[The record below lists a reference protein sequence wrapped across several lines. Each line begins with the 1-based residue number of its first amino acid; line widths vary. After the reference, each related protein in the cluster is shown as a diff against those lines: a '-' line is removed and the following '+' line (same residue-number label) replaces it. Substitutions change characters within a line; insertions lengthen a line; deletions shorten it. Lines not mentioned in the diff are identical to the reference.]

1 MKSAKPSTPAPAAK
15 SNSPF
20 FNKNGGQDFFQLR
33 QKESGFFSEDSSSAF
48 IQAKLSVGKPNDKYE
63 QEADAVADHVVQRL
77 NGSENGKTENK
88 SSTSEA
94 SGTVQTKPISQTI
107 TPLVQAKCASCEA
120 EEEKKLQQKG
130 DNGGDWN
137 KLPVAEEPE
146 EKKEEMVQACACEEK
161 QEEVQTKP
169 DSTVQACAACDAK
182 EEEGELQRKPGF
194 ESEEEDVQ
202 TCACEEKEEPVQM
215 KADATVQACAACDAK
230 EEKIQRKETNNSGA
244 ADVEG
249 KLNQSKGGG
258 SSLSPRL
265 REGMESAF
273 GADFSGVKIHTGNT
287 AAEMSKGLNAQ
298 AFTHGNDI
306 YFNSNK
312 FSPDTSQGQ
321 KLLAHELTH
330 TIQQGS
336 SSAVVNRSPLVQR
349 DCETPEESPPAA
361 AAEEASTTIDHAPC
375 AITNPPAEE
384 PPEGTEEP
392 SEEERPASVEANE
405 GAPVGERQANAPAA
419 DANAPDRE
427 EGVAEGAAEEAPA
440 QDPCAM
446 REAAGGAGAA
456 AGAGGS
462 GAATT
467 GGAGAGGSGGAG
479 AGSSGSAG
487 TSGAGA
493 GSATAGGGAGSGGG
507 TSSAG
512 SSGAG
517 AGSIAGA
524 GAGSAATAGA
534 SVSSGAAT
542 VGAGAAGEAARAG
555 RSAGGRNEEGGN
567 PETGFLTAVIARGIS
582 SNIVAE
588 GLGEAASPE
597 LQASRDEQFGEE
609 SNALL
614 TLDTTRNSVLTLTN
628 TGTGFMPVP
637 MDGTQSKEMREATI
651 RRHARSSILANEFLR
666 NAGTQLE
673 DLITRAQDTASV
685 LQQKRI
691 ADREQLEADIQ
702 SRRDETRGAY
712 AAMRGR
718 ANARAAATQL
728 VIDARYAQTVVQIEV
743 KSVMS
748 TLLLMVSNIG
758 AVTQLATAK
767 VNQLTALDGV
777 YNTAYN
783 NLKAVGVEVG
793 QDAESRAARHS
804 QAYRNADGV
813 QDPEIARR
821 VRNREKDGFWDG
833 YLTYNRYKARA
844 ESATEVGKQY
854 KEGMEKEG
862 QKQAD
867 NMMCGKSVDLE
878 VVNSIADSGSGTLQ
892 CTYDNAKDTIQR
904 QRQAG
909 LAQALV
915 TKQEL
920 GNAVQ
925 SSLQATIMQLR
936 EREASNLQ
944 LINDYGIRQAMAI
957 ERDTATSISS
967 LLKGVNQAATHLS
980 GMLTQFSTQ
989 VKTTDAPDPLALTD
1003 KLRGL
1008 QSQFNL
1014 ALMAAGGA
1022 MNTAGNSSANILS
1035 TGLARTQSA
1044 IQQLSTDGI
1053 SGGWELAAGFSS
1065 TMTSMVSSTGTAFD
1079 ELWTNLSTA
1088 MQGATD
1094 QGTAQIN
1101 GVVTAITGL
1110 YTQMNASLTT
1120 RFEESAAHTRAG
1132 MTNSLNQDFDSKIC
1146 AEAEK
1151 AAAEVQPWWKTVLK
1165 VLLVILVIV
1174 VVALVIGP
1182 AVIGAVG
1189 ALATSMAGALGA
1201 GVALAGTIG
1210 TWVGA
1215 IVGGAIVGA
1224 LSGLT
1229 IQVGNN
1235 LIEMIG
1241 NGPFSWDRATRG
1253 WKQALIAGAIG
1264 GALGGL
1270 GGQLGQL
1277 LVGRLA
1283 TAGISTGWQLV
1294 AEFGINM
1301 AFDTVG
1307 GILGDLANGNPITL
1321 EGVLQGALIGAVV
1334 QLSFVGIGRMAR
1346 SGEAGR
1352 EAGRT
1357 LTRME
1362 RLAMGIEGIQ
1372 KGSMGFGENLG
1383 GGLGARM
1390 GGPSGEWSRNALA
1403 AARESMAP
1411 RRPQSGTN
1419 EEPNTTARGGSDDA
1433 TTDTNGSGTRPADE
1447 TTSTPRPAEDTGTP
1461 TTTEETSTP
1470 RPSEDAN
1477 TPRPGEDT
1485 GIRPTEETVPQDASS
1500 TRPGEETATPRPG
1513 EETATPRPGEEAS
1526 PGNRPGEEPAN
1537 ARPDEPTSRPSEET
1551 EGLVKSDDLENG
1563 IAAERELP
1571 NGHKER
1577 INENLDPEGCSNCDL
1592 LKRRYTEMFR
1602 RGQLDMDEAT
1612 FNGLMGEIDQVK
1624 ADLINTHGDAIL
1636 DPPTALNRGDMIN
1649 GRTRQAIYDEY
1660 LGRITEIEGRIL
1672 TGVRNRTLVV
1682 GEATFEYTKALT
1694 EKLTRPAGEPNPTG
1708 TQQDITATGYESR
1721 SHVEKMNTERGLP
1734 APPAEGG
1741 TVIENGPS
1749 LTIEHNIDATNL
1761 AASYPPYS
1769 FDRMVFNNPE
1779 VPGDMAQVNS
1789 MLESVLSNAPAVLRP
1804 NAEIQ
1809 IGLTSST
1816 GAKGRAYLDSVVMSG
1831 NGSTRVGG
1839 APVEVTI
1846 NGRRYQVRIVETTD
1860 FSAPYN
1866 ARRTEGGRLRTSTGP
1881 SRYYIFK
1888 LL

>member
-15 SNSPF
+15 TNSPF
-20 FNKNGGQDFFQLR
+20 FNKSGGQDFFQSN
-33 QKESGFFSEDSSSAF
+33 QNESGFFSSDSPNAF
-48 IQAKLSVGKPNDKYE
+48 IQAKLSVGKPDDKYE
-63 QEADAVADHVVQRL
+63 READAVAEHVVQKL
-77 NGSENGKTENK
+77 NGHENGKAENK
-88 SSTSEA
+88 NGNADTSA
-94 SGTVQTKPISQTI
+94 TVQTKPISQTI

-130 DNGGDWN
+130 DSGGDLS

-146 EKKEEMVQACACEEK
+146 EKKEEMVQACSCEEK
-161 QEEVQTKP
+161 EEAVQTRA
-169 DSTVQACAACDAK
+169 DTVVQTCAACDAK
-182 EEEGELQRKPGF
+182 EEEGELQRKQGF
-194 ESEEEDVQ
+194 ESEEETVQ
-202 TCACEEKEEPVQM
+202 ACACEEKEEPVQM
-215 KADATVQACAACDAK
+215 KADAVQTCAACDAK
-230 EEKIQRKETNNSGA
+230 EENVQRKESNGSGT
-244 ADVEG
+244 ADVES
-249 KLNQSKGGG
+249 KLDQSKGGG
-258 SSLSPRL
+258 SSMSPQL
-265 REGMESAF
+265 RQGMESAF
-273 GADFSGVKIHTGNT
+273 GADFSGVKIHTGST
-287 AAEMSKGLNAQ
+287 AADMSKGLNAQ

-349 DCETPEESPPAA
+349 DCETPEESPPEA
-361 AAEEASTTIDHAPC
+361 AAEEASTTIDRAPC
-375 AITNPPAEE
+375 AVTNPPGEE

-405 GAPVGERQANAPAA
+405 GAPVGDRQANAPAA

-427 EGVAEGAAEEAPA
+427 EGVAEGASEEAPA

-446 REAAGGAGAA
+446 REAAAGISPGPGTSVAASSGAGTGSTSAGA
-456 AGAGGS
+456 SAGSGPGAGGS
-462 GAATT
+462 ATAA
-467 GGAGAGGSGGAG
+467 
-479 AGSSGSAG
+479 SAG
-487 TSGAGA
+487 LAAAGN
-493 GSATAGGGAGSGGG
+493 SATGA
-507 TSSAG
+507 
-512 SSGAG
+512 
-517 AGSIAGA
+517 
-524 GAGSAATAGA
+524 
-534 SVSSGAAT
+534 
-542 VGAGAAGEAARAG
+542 
-555 RSAGGRNEEGGN
+555 RNEEGGSA
-567 PETGFLTAVIARGIS
+567 ETGFLTAVIARGIS
-582 SNIVAE
+582 PNIVAE

-609 SNALL
+609 GNALL
-614 TLDTTRNSVLTLTN
+614 TLGTTRNSILTLTN
-628 TGTGFMPVP
+628 AGTGFMPVP
-637 MDGTQSKEMREATI
+637 MDSSQSKEMREATV

-666 NAGTQLE
+666 NTGAQLE
-673 DLITRAQDTASV
+673 DLITRAQDTAAD

-691 ADREQLEADIQ
+691 ADRLQLEAEIQ

-718 ANARAAATQL
+718 ANARAAATQM
-728 VIDARYAQTVVQIEV
+728 VIDARYAQTLVQIEV
-743 KSVMS
+743 KAVMS
-748 TLLLMVSNIG
+748 NLLLMVSNIG
-758 AVTQLATAK
+758 AVSQLATAK

-783 NLKAVGVEVG
+783 NLIAVGVEVG

-813 QDPEIARR
+813 QDPEIVSR

-878 VVNSIADSGSGTLQ
+878 VVNSIAESGTSTLQ

-925 SSLQATIMQLR
+925 SSLQATITQLR

-957 ERDTATSISS
+957 ERDTSTSISS

-980 GMLTQFSTQ
+980 GMLGQFSSQ

-1003 KLRGL
+1003 KLRVL

-1014 ALMAAGGA
+1014 ALMGAGSA
-1022 MNTAGNSSANILS
+1022 MSAAGNSTANILS
-1035 TGLARTQSA
+1035 TGLARTQAA
-1044 IQQLSTDGI
+1044 IQQLSADGI

-1065 TMTSMVSSTGTAFD
+1065 TMTSMVSSAGTVYD
-1079 ELWTNLSTA
+1079 ELWTNLNTA

-1110 YTQMNASLTT
+1110 YTQMNAGLTT
-1120 RFEESAAHTRAG
+1120 RFEESAAHTRTG

-1235 LIEMIG
+1235 LIDMIG

-1253 WKQALIAGAIG
+1253 WRQAVIAGAIG

-1277 LVGRLA
+1277 LAGRLA

-1321 EGVLQGALIGAVV
+1321 EGVLQGAAIGAVV

-1346 SGEAGR
+1346 SGEAGL

-1362 RLAMGIEGIQ
+1362 RLAMSVEGIQ
-1372 KGSMGFGENLG
+1372 KGAMGFGENLG

-1390 GGPSGEWSRNALA
+1390 GGPSTEWSRNALA
-1403 AARESMAP
+1403 AAREAMTP

-1419 EEPNTTARGGSDDA
+1419 EEPNTTARGGSEETASDA
-1433 TTDTNGSGTRPADE
+1433 NGSGARPADE
-1447 TTSTPRPAEDTGTP
+1447 TTSTPRPAEETGTP

-1470 RPSEDAN
+1470 RPTEDAN

-1485 GIRPTEETVPQDASS
+1485 GVRPTEETAPQDANSARPGEDAA
-1500 TRPGEETATPRPG
+1500 TARPGEETT
-1513 EETATPRPGEEAS
+1513 TPRPGEEAS
-1526 PGNRPGEEPAN
+1526 SGTRPGEEPATT
-1537 ARPDEPTSRPSEET
+1537 RPDEPTPRASEET
-1551 EGLVKSDDLENG
+1551 DGLVKSDDLENG
-1563 IAAERELP
+1563 VAAERELP

-1602 RGQLDMDEAT
+1602 RGQLDMDEAS
-1612 FNGLMGEIDQVK
+1612 FNRLMGEIDQVK

-1649 GRTRQAIYDEY
+1649 GRTRQSIYDEY
-1660 LGRITEIEGRIL
+1660 LGRITEIESRIL
-1672 TGVRNRTLVV
+1672 PSVRNRTLVV

-1694 EKLTRPAGEPNPTG
+1694 EKLTRPAGEANPTG

-1721 SHVEKMNTERGLP
+1721 AQVEQMNAERGLP

-1761 AASYPPYS
+1761 AANYPPNS

-1779 VPGDMAQVNS
+1779 VPGDMARVNS
-1789 MLESVLSNAPAVLRP
+1789 MLESVLNNAPAVLRP

-1816 GAKGRAYLDSVVMSG
+1816 GAKGRVYLDSIVQG
-1831 NGSTRVGG
+1831 ANGSTRVGG

-1846 NGRRYQVRIVETTD
+1846 NGRRFQVRIVESTD

>member
-1 MKSAKPSTPAPAAK
+1 M
-15 SNSPF
+15 
-20 FNKNGGQDFFQLR
+20 
-33 QKESGFFSEDSSSAF
+33 
-48 IQAKLSVGKPNDKYE
+48 
-63 QEADAVADHVVQRL
+63 
-77 NGSENGKTENK
+77 
-88 SSTSEA
+88 
-94 SGTVQTKPISQTI
+94 
-107 TPLVQAKCASCEA
+107 QAKCASCEG

-130 DNGGDWN
+130 DSGGDWN

-146 EKKEEMVQACACEEK
+146 EKEEIQTKADATVQACACEEK
-161 QEEVQTKP
+161 EEPVQMKVETSVQAKA
-169 DSTVQACAACDAK
+169 DNTVQACAACDAK
-182 EEEGELQRKPGF
+182 EEELQRKPGF
-194 ESEEEDVQ
+194 ESEEERVQ
-202 TCACEEKEEPVQM
+202 ACACEEKEEPVRM
-215 KADATVQACAACDAK
+215 KVETSIQTKAENAVQSCSACDAK
-230 EEKIQRKETNNSGA
+230 EENVQRKESIGSPST
-244 ADVEG
+244 DVEG
-249 KLNQSKGGG
+249 SLNQSKGGG
-258 SSLSPRL
+258 SSMSPQL
-265 REGMESAF
+265 RQGMESAF

-287 AAEMSKGLNAQ
+287 AVEMSKSLNAQ

-312 FSPDTSQGQ
+312 FSPDTNQGQ

-336 SSAVVNRSPLVQR
+336 SSAVVNRSSLVQR

-375 AITNPPAEE
+375 AVTNPPAEE

-392 SEEERPASVEANE
+392 SEEERPAAVEANE

-427 EGVAEGAAEEAPA
+427 EGVAEGASEEAPA
-440 QDPCAM
+440 QDPCAL
-446 REAAGGAGAA
+446 REAAAGGGAGGAAA
-456 AGAGGS
+456 AGGSTGAVAGGS
-462 GAATT
+462 GATGGSAAAGGARAGSG
-467 GGAGAGGSGGAG
+467 GGAGS
-479 AGSSGSAG
+479 
-487 TSGAGA
+487 TGA
-493 GSATAGGGAGSGGG
+493 GSATGSGRSSASEGGTGTTAAGGGAGAS
-507 TSSAG
+507 TS
-512 SSGAG
+512 
-517 AGSIAGA
+517 
-524 GAGSAATAGA
+524 GAGSAAAG
-534 SVSSGAAT
+534 S
-542 VGAGAAGEAARAG
+542 AGAG
-555 RSAGGRNEEGGN
+555 RSSSAGRNEEGGN
-567 PETGFLTAVIARGIS
+567 PETGFLSAVIARGIS

-597 LQASRDEQFGEE
+597 LQTSRDEQFGEE

-614 TLDTTRNSVLTLTN
+614 TLDTTRNSVLNLTN
-628 TGTGFMPVP
+628 AGTGFMPVP
-637 MDGTQSKEMREATI
+637 VDSSQSKEMREATV
-651 RRHARSSILANEFLR
+651 RRHARSSIQANEFLR
-666 NAGTQLE
+666 NAGAQLE
-673 DLITRAQDTASV
+673 DLITRAQDSAAD

-691 ADREQLEADIQ
+691 ADRAQLEADIQ

-712 AAMRGR
+712 SAMRGR

-743 KSVMS
+743 KAVMS
-748 TLLLMVSNIG
+748 NLLLMISNIG
-758 AVTQLATAK
+758 AVSQLATAK

-793 QDAESRAARHS
+793 QDAESRAAQHS
-804 QAYRNADGV
+804 RAYQNADGV
-813 QDPEIARR
+813 QDPEIVSR

-878 VVNSIADSGSGTLQ
+878 VVNSISDSGSSTLQ
-892 CTYDNAKDTIQR
+892 CTYDNAKDNIQL
-904 QRQAG
+904 QRQAA

-925 SSLQATIMQLR
+925 SSLQATIIQLR

-967 LLKGVNQAATHLS
+967 MLKGVNQAATHLS
-980 GMLTQFSTQ
+980 GILNQFSLQ
-989 VKTTDAPDPLALTD
+989 VKTTDAPDPLVLTD
-1003 KLRGL
+1003 KLRVL
-1008 QSQFNL
+1008 QSQFSL
-1014 ALMAAGGA
+1014 ALTGAGSA
-1022 MNTAGNSSANILS
+1022 MDTANNSSANILS
-1035 TGLARTQSA
+1035 TGLAHTQAA
-1044 IQQLSTDGI
+1044 IQQLSADGI
-1053 SGGWELAAGFSS
+1053 SGGWELASGFSS
-1065 TMTSMVSSTGTAFD
+1065 TMTSMVSSTGTVFD

-1088 MQGATD
+1088 MQATTD
-1094 QGTAQIN
+1094 QGVAQIN

-1110 YTQMNASLTT
+1110 YTQMNANLTA
-1120 RFEESAAHTRAG
+1120 RFEESASHMRSG

-1165 VLLVILVIV
+1165 VLLVIVVIV

-1189 ALATSMAGALGA
+1189 ALAASMAGAVGVGA
-1201 GVALAGTIG
+1201 ALAGTIG

-1235 LIEMIG
+1235 LIDMIG

-1253 WKQALIAGAIG
+1253 WRQAIIAGAIG

-1321 EGVLQGALIGAVV
+1321 EGVLQGAVIGAVV

-1403 AARESMAP
+1403 AAREAMAP

-1419 EEPNTTARGGSDDA
+1419 EEPNTTARGGSEEA
-1433 TTDTNGSGTRPADE
+1433 TTDTTGSGTRPADE
-1447 TTSTPRPAEDTGTP
+1447 TTSSPRPAEDTGTP

-1470 RPSEDAN
+1470 RATEDSNAPRPAEDTNVRPSEG
-1477 TPRPGEDT
+1477 TT
-1485 GIRPTEETVPQDASS
+1485 PQDASI
-1500 TRPGEETATPRPG
+1500 TRPGEETTTSRPG
-1513 EETATPRPGEEAS
+1513 EETAAPRPGEEAS
-1526 PGNRPGEEPAN
+1526 SGTRAGEEPAN

-1551 EGLVKSDDLENG
+1551 DGLVKSDDLENG

-1577 INENLDPEGCSNCDL
+1577 INEHLDPEGCSSCDL
-1592 LKRRYTEMFR
+1592 LKRRYSDMFR
-1602 RGQLDMDEAT
+1602 RGQLDMDEAS

-1649 GRTRQAIYDEY
+1649 GRTRQSIYDEY

-1672 TGVRNRTLVV
+1672 PSVKNRTLVV
-1682 GEATFEYTKALT
+1682 GEATFEYTNALT

-1721 SHVEKMNTERGLP
+1721 AHVEQMNAERGLP
-1734 APPAEGG
+1734 APPPEGG

-1761 AASYPPYS
+1761 AANYPPNS

-1779 VPGDMAQVNS
+1779 VPGDEALVNGL
-1789 MLESVLSNAPAVLRP
+1789 LEGVLSNAPNVLRP

-1809 IGLTSST
+1809 IGLTGSAR
-1816 GAKGRAYLDSVVMSG
+1816 AKGRIYLDGLVAG
-1831 NGSTRVGG
+1831 AGGSPRVG
-1839 APVEVTI
+1839 ANPVEVTI
-1846 NGRRYQVRIVETTD
+1846 NGRRYQVRIVETSN

-1881 SRYYIFK
+1881 SRYYVFK

>member
-20 FNKNGGQDFFQLR
+20 FNKNGGQDFFQST
-33 QKESGFFSEDSSSAF
+33 QKESGFFSEDSSKAF

-77 NGSENGKTENK
+77 NGSENGNADSK
-88 SSTSEA
+88 SGNADA
-94 SGTVQTKPISQTI
+94 SGTVQAKPVSQTI

-130 DNGGDWN
+130 DSGGDWN

-146 EKKEEMVQACACEEK
+146 EKKEEMVQACSCE
-161 QEEVQTKP
+161 EEVQTKAETSVQAKS
-169 DSTVQACAACDAK
+169 DNAVQACAACDAK
-182 EEEGELQRKPGF
+182 EEELQRKPGF
-194 ESEEEDVQ
+194 ESEEETVQ
-202 TCACEEKEEPVQM
+202 ACSCEEKEEAVQM
-215 KADATVQACAACDAK
+215 KADAAVQACAACDAK
-230 EEKIQRKETNNSGA
+230 EENVQRKESNGSASN
-244 ADVEG
+244 DVEG

-258 SSLSPRL
+258 SSMSPQL
-265 REGMESAF
+265 RQGMESAF
-273 GADFSGVKIHTGNT
+273 GADFSGVKLHTGST

-312 FSPDTSQGQ
+312 FSPDTNQGQ

-349 DCETPEESPPAA
+349 DCETPEENPPAA
-361 AAEEASTTIDHAPC
+361 AAEEAATTIDHAPC
-375 AITNPPAEE
+375 AITNPPGEE

-392 SEEERPASVEANE
+392 SEEERPAAVEANE

-427 EGVAEGAAEEAPA
+427 EGVAEGASEESPA

-446 REAAGGAGAA
+446 REAAAGGGAGGAGAA
-456 AGAGGS
+456 GGAAGAVVGGA
-462 GAATT
+462 G
-467 GGAGAGGSGGAG
+467 GGAGAVAGGGTVAAGGGAVAGGARSGGSTGGSTG
-479 AGSSGSAG
+479 A
-487 TSGAGA
+487 AGA
-493 GSATAGGGAGSGGG
+493 GSASADSSGGGSAAGSGG
-507 TSSAG
+507 
-512 SSGAG
+512 SGAG
-517 AGSIAGA
+517 R
-524 GAGSAATAGA
+524 
-534 SVSSGAAT
+534 SSG
-542 VGAGAAGEAARAG
+542 
-555 RSAGGRNEEGGN
+555 GGRTEEGGN
-567 PETGFLTAVIARGIS
+567 PETGFLSAVIARGIS

-597 LQASRDEQFGEE
+597 LQTSRNEQFGEE

-614 TLDTTRNSVLTLTN
+614 TLDTTRNTIFNITN
-628 TGTGFMPVP
+628 AGTGFMPVP
-637 MDGTQSKEMREATI
+637 VDSTQSKEMREATV
-651 RRHARSSILANEFLR
+651 RRHARSSIQANEFLR
-666 NAGTQLE
+666 NAGAQLE
-673 DLITRAQDTASV
+673 DLITRAQDSAAD

-691 ADREQLEADIQ
+691 ADRAQLEADIQ

-728 VIDARYAQTVVQIEV
+728 VIDARYAQTVVQVEV
-743 KSVMS
+743 KAVMS
-748 TLLLMVSNIG
+748 NLLLMVSNIG
-758 AVTQLATAK
+758 AVSQLATSK

-783 NLKAVGVEVG
+783 NLKAVGAEVG
-793 QDAESRAARHS
+793 QDAESRAAQHS
-804 QAYRNADGV
+804 LAYSNADGV
-813 QDPEIARR
+813 QDPEIVSR

-878 VVNSIADSGSGTLQ
+878 VVNSIADSGSSTLQ
-892 CTYDNAKDTIQR
+892 CTYDNAKDNIQL
-904 QRQAG
+904 QRQAA

-925 SSLQATIMQLR
+925 SSLQATITQLR

-967 LLKGVNQAATHLS
+967 MLKGVDQAATHLS
-980 GMLTQFSTQ
+980 GMLSQFSSQ

-1003 KLRGL
+1003 NLRVL

-1014 ALMAAGGA
+1014 ALTGAGNA
-1022 MNTAGNSSANILS
+1022 MNTANNSSSNILS

-1044 IQQLSTDGI
+1044 IEQLSADGI

-1065 TMTSMVSSTGTAFD
+1065 TMTSMVSSTGTVFD

-1088 MQGATD
+1088 MQGTTD
-1094 QGTAQIN
+1094 QGIAQIN

-1110 YTQMNASLTT
+1110 YTQMNANLTA
-1120 RFEESAAHTRAG
+1120 RFEESASHMRTG

-1165 VLLVILVIV
+1165 VLLVIVVIV

-1189 ALATSMAGALGA
+1189 ALATSMAGAVGVGA
-1201 GVALAGTIG
+1201 ALAGTIG

-1235 LIEMIG
+1235 LIDMIG

-1253 WKQALIAGAIG
+1253 WRQAIIAGAIG

-1283 TAGISTGWQLV
+1283 TAGITTGWQLV

-1321 EGVLQGALIGAVV
+1321 EGVLQGAVIGAVV

-1346 SGEAGR
+1346 SGEAGL

-1362 RLAMGIEGIQ
+1362 RLAMNIEGIQ
-1372 KGSMGFGENLG
+1372 KGAMGFGENLG

-1403 AARESMAP
+1403 AAREAMAP

-1419 EEPNTTARGGSDDA
+1419 EEPNTTARGGSEDA

-1447 TTSTPRPAEDTGTP
+1447 TSSSPRPAEDTGTP

-1470 RPSEDAN
+1470 RPTEETAA
-1477 TPRPGEDT
+1477 PRPGEDT
-1485 GIRPTEETVPQDASS
+1485 NVRPTEETTPQDAST

-1526 PGNRPGEEPAN
+1526 SGNRPGEEPASP
-1537 ARPDEPTSRPSEET
+1537 RPDEPTSRPSEET
-1551 EGLVKSDDLENG
+1551 DGLVKSDDLENG

-1577 INENLDPEGCSNCDL
+1577 INENLDPEGCSSCDL
-1592 LKRRYTEMFR
+1592 LKRRYAEMFR
-1602 RGQLDMDEAT
+1602 RGQLDMDEAS
-1612 FNGLMGEIDQVK
+1612 FNSLMGEIDQVK

-1649 GRTRQAIYDEY
+1649 GRTRQSIYDEY
-1660 LGRITEIEGRIL
+1660 LGRITEIESRIL
-1672 TGVRNRTLVV
+1672 PSVKNRTLVV
-1682 GEATFEYTKALT
+1682 GEATFEYTNALT

-1721 SHVEKMNTERGLP
+1721 AHVEQMNTERGLP
-1734 APPAEGG
+1734 APPPEGG

-1761 AASYPPYS
+1761 AANYPPNS

-1779 VPGDMAQVNS
+1779 VPGDEALVNGL
-1789 MLESVLSNAPAVLRP
+1789 LEGVLSNAPNVLRP

-1809 IGLTSST
+1809 IGLTGSAR
-1816 GAKGRAYLDSVVMSG
+1816 AKGRLYLDSLVAG
-1831 NGSTRVGG
+1831 AGGSPRVG
-1839 APVEVTI
+1839 ANPVEVTI
-1846 NGRRYQVRIVETTD
+1846 NGRRYQVRIVETSN

-1881 SRYYIFK
+1881 SRYYVFK